1 VSPDP
6 VRDEAERLVAAA
18 IAAVSVAAR
27 GLSGGAGRPSFA
39 TGTPECCI
47 CPVCRVIAAM
57 REPSPELSERLAT
70 GAGDLA
76 AAVTSLLR
84 AFARPDAEADRKPDE
99 GDEYWESLRRHA
111 RPSAGEDHD
120 PWHAATTADASSN
133 HTGAPSHA
141 ASTPPK
147 PSPSK
152 PSPSMPTPPTPT
164 PPTPTPPKPMAKKA
178 VAKKAVAKKAVK
190 KTALEQGDQ

>member
-1 VSPDP
+1 
-6 VRDEAERLVAAA
+6 VAAA

-84 AFARPDAEADRKPDE
+84 AFARPDAHADREPDE
-99 GDEYWESLRRHA
+99 GDEHWESLRRQA
-111 RPSAGEDHD
+111 RPSTGEDHD
-120 PWHAATTADASSN
+120 PWHAATTAYASPD
-133 HTGAPSHA
+133 HAGAPSHA
-141 ASTPPK
+141 APTPPK
-147 PSPSK
+147 PSPPKPTPPK
-152 PSPSMPTPPTPT
+152 PSPPEPTPPEPT
-164 PPTPTPPKPMAKKA
+164 PPEPTPPKPMAKKA
-178 VAKKAVAKKAVK
+178 VAKKAVAKKTVK
-190 KTALEQGDQ
+190 KTAAEQGDQ

>member
-1 VSPDP
+1 
-6 VRDEAERLVAAA
+6 VAAA

-84 AFARPDAEADRKPDE
+84 AFARPDAHADREPDE
-99 GDEYWESLRRHA
+99 GDEHWESLRRQA
-111 RPSAGEDHD
+111 RPSTGEDHD
-120 PWHAATTADASSN
+120 PWHAATTAYASPD
-133 HTGAPSHA
+133 HAGAPSHA
-141 ASTPPK
+141 APTPPK
-147 PSPSK
+147 PSPPK
-152 PSPSMPTPPTPT
+152 PS
-164 PPTPTPPKPMAKKA
+164 PPKPMAKKA

-190 KTALEQGDQ
+190 KTAAEQGEQ